1 MDFPKLLG
9 LRPGVTAVI
18 GSGGKTSLLRRLAE
32 ELPGTVLL
40 CTTTHIRPFEEYPLL
55 TAPTPEDIRKALTA
69 HRVLCLGTPCENGK
83 LTAPSLSVETLAT
96 LSDYVLVEA
105 DGSRQL
111 PLKAHEAHE
120 PVIPA
125 VSRQV
130 ICVVGA
136 SGFGKP
142 IRESVHRL
150 ERFCALTG
158 AAASD
163 PVTPEQ
169 AAKAI
174 LAERLCDTMFLNRH
188 GDPTVS
194 GGPLRR
200 GAGRLR
206 SPDRRRES
214 SGRERLALPGY
225 LKNMTGPL
233 SPHSAA
239 KPHFLR
245 KSANISTES
254 LIFANV
260 FSCELHKNTVK
271 GFTANWF
278 HGII

>member
-1 MDFPKLLG
+1 M
-9 LRPGVTAVI
+9 
-18 GSGGKTSLLRRLAE
+18 
-32 ELPGTVLL
+32 
-40 CTTTHIRPFEEYPLL
+40 
-55 TAPTPEDIRKALTA
+55 
-69 HRVLCLGTPCENGK
+69 
-83 LTAPSLSVETLAT
+83 
-96 LSDYVLVEA
+96 
-105 DGSRQL
+105 
-111 PLKAHEAHE
+111 
-120 PVIPA
+120 IPA

-174 LAERLCDTMFLNRH
+174 LAERLCDTMFLNQIDTETQRSLADRFAAAL
-188 GDPTVS
+188 GGS
-194 GGPLRR
+194 GLRIA
-200 GAGRLR
+200 AGSLR
-206 SPDRRRES
+206 
-214 SGRERLALPGY
+214 GRERLALPGY

-260 FSCELHKNTVK
+260 FSCELHKNTVR
-271 GFTANWF
+271 GFTVNWF

>member
-40 CTTTHIRPFEEYPLL
+40 CTTTHIHLLEEYPLL

-69 HRVLCLGTPCENGK
+69 HRVLCLGTPCENSK

-96 LSDYVLVEA
+96 LSDYVLV
-105 DGSRQL
+105 
-111 PLKAHEAHE
+111 
-120 PVIPA
+120 
-125 VSRQV
+125 V

-142 IRESVHRL
+142 IRESVHRP

-174 LAERLCDTMFLNRH
+174 LAERLCDTMFLNQIDTETQRSLADRFAAAL
-188 GDPTVS
+188 GGS
-194 GGPLRR
+194 GLRIA
-200 GAGRLR
+200 AGSLR
-206 SPDRRRES
+206 AGSGWFYPD
-214 SGRERLALPGY
+214 
-225 LKNMTGPL
+225 
-233 SPHSAA
+233 
-239 KPHFLR
+239 
-245 KSANISTES
+245 I
-254 LIFANV
+254 
-260 FSCELHKNTVK
+260 
-271 GFTANWF
+271 
-278 HGII
+278 